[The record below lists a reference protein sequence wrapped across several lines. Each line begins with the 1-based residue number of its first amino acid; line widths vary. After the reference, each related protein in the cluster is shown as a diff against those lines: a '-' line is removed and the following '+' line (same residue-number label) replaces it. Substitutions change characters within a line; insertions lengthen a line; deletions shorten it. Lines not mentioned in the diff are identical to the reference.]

1 MKSFWKEVG
10 AGVADNLTSLLAVL
24 AAFGMGVAVTL
35 VLNSQITD
43 AVTQHWNQITDSVTV
58 PNPNIE
64 RSNKINGE
72 IPPMIPSKSM
82 FETRLLTE
90 EVGSGWV
97 LVTSRTVRQAG
108 TRSPIHMHPYGGQT
122 CVISG
127 EMTLYMDGA
136 EPLVAGPG
144 DCYFMP
150 PGKRMTG
157 VNSADSA
164 TFMLD
169 TFVVPRGEQVW
180 IVVEPGMEDSQNQFD
195 KLFDT
200 HKH

>member
-1 MKSFWKEVG
+1 M
-10 AGVADNLTSLLAVL
+10 T
-24 AAFGMGVAVTL
+24 
-35 VLNSQITD
+35 
-43 AVTQHWNQITDSVTV
+43 
-58 PNPNIE
+58 
-64 RSNKINGE
+64 
-72 IPPMIPSKSM
+72 PSKSM

-90 EVGSGWV
+90 DVGSGWT

-127 EMTLYMDGA
+127 EMTLYMDDA

-150 PGKRMTG
+150 PGRRMTG
-157 VNSADSA
+157 VNSADGA

-169 TFVVPRGEQVW
+169 TFVVPKGEQVW

-200 HKH
+200 HNH

>member
-1 MKSFWKEVG
+1 MKSFWKEFG

-24 AAFGMGVAVTL
+24 AAFSAGVIITL
-35 VLNSQITD
+35 AINSQITD
-43 AVTQHWNQITDSVTV
+43 AVTQGHGMHV

-72 IPPMIPSKSM
+72 VPPMTPSKSM

-90 EVGSGWV
+90 DVGDGWV

-127 EMTLYMDGA
+127 EMTLYMDGS

-150 PGKRMTG
+150 PGRRMTG

-169 TFVVPRGEQVW
+169 TFVVPKGEQVW
-180 IVVEPGMEDSQNQFD
+180 IVVEPGMEDSQGRFD

>member
-24 AAFGMGVAVTL
+24 AAFGAGAVVAL
-35 VLNSQITD
+35 AINS
-43 AVTQHWNQITDSVTV
+43 QITDSVTQMHDMHKDM

-72 IPPMIPSKSM
+72 LPPMTPSKSM

-90 EVGSGWV
+90 NMGGGWV

-108 TRSPIHMHPYGGQT
+108 TRSPIHVHPYGGQT

-150 PGKRMTG
+150 PGRRMTG

-169 TFVVPRGEQVW
+169 TFVVPKGEQVW

-200 HKH
+200 RLQ

>member
-1 MKSFWKEVG
+1 MKSFWKTVG

-24 AAFGMGVAVTL
+24 AAFGAGAIIAL
-35 VLNSQITD
+35 AINS
-43 AVTQHWNQITDSVTV
+43 QITDSVTQMHDMQHMDM

-72 IPPMIPSKSM
+72 VPPMTPSKSM

-90 EVGSGWV
+90 NMGSGWV

-108 TRSPIHMHPYGGQT
+108 TRSPIHVHPYGGQT

-150 PGKRMTG
+150 PGRRMTG
-157 VNSADSA
+157 VNSAEGA

-169 TFVVPRGEQVW
+169 TFVVPKGEQVW

-195 KLFDT
+195 KLFNT
-200 HKH
+200 N

>member
-1 MKSFWKEVG
+1 MKSFWKTVG

-24 AAFGMGVAVTL
+24 AAFSAGAIVAL
-35 VLNSQITD
+35 AINSQITD
-43 AVTQHWNQITDSVTV
+43 AVTQMRDMHHMDM

-72 IPPMIPSKSM
+72 VPPMTPSKSM

-90 EVGSGWV
+90 NVGGGWM
-97 LVTSRTVRQAG
+97 LITSRTVRQAG
-108 TRSPIHMHPYGGQT
+108 TRSPIHVHPYGGQT
-122 CVISG
+122 CVVSG

-144 DCYFMP
+144 ECYFMP
-150 PGKRMTG
+150 PGRRMTG
-157 VNSADSA
+157 VNSADGA

-169 TFVVPRGEQVW
+169 TFVVPKGEQVW

-200 HKH
+200 KTH